1 LKATGLDYLLSGVA
15 ITLLLAAAILGV
27 FVCLPWSKSL
37 FADYHVVTD
46 FLLGLLLFGLFSALL
61 VRILLAFR
69 PMPHGTF
76 DMDSSVFT
84 YWKLITIVYR
94 LGQSALKPFTP
105 VFLKPLIEM
114 LFGARIGRDVALG
127 GVIDDPF
134 MVSVGDGSVLGNASL
149 VSGNYINDGA
159 LICGPVTI
167 GKRVTVGANS
177 VIFPNS
183 DIGDDVILAGG
194 SYVMPG
200 TKIPAGETWRGNPA
214 RKWIQHAGVRPA
226 VPN

>member
-15 ITLLLAAAILGV
+15 ITLLLTAAILSV
-27 FVCLPWSKSL
+27 IFCLPWSKSL

-94 LGQSALKPFTP
+94 LGQSTLKPFTP

-127 GVIDDPF
+127 GIIDDPF
-134 MVSVGDGSVLGNASL
+134 MVSVGAGSVLGNASL

-159 LICGPVTI
+159 LICGPVNI

-200 TKIPAGETWRGNPA
+200 TKIPVGETWRGNPA
-214 RKWIQHAGVRPA
+214 RKWIQHADVRPA
-226 VPN
+226 APD